1 MIRDHHKDTL
11 VYASRI
17 QTNILSFRQLYNG
30 DLLFGDIRVDGL
42 LFDMRIHKGER
53 DTNLDHF
60 IRLFDSGKKSTKKFL
75 MKAENV
81 YVTNSRF
88 MMNDEN
94 LTTTKNI
101 DFKNVNALM
110 QNLKLHGPEVTMAI
124 KRMAFRDHRGLQVKN
139 LITDFTYTR
148 KNIFLKKT
156 DLQTEHSYFKGD
168 VGLHYIREDFQ
179 DFNNKVRFDIAIASA
194 SIATNEIYYFYK
206 ELGRDRQFNIKSN
219 LTGTL
224 NNFTA
229 NQLELTDDRKTEIIG
244 NVNFR
249 NLLGK
254 KDQGFY
260 MKGNFSKIASDYKNL
275 TGLLPNIL
283 GKKLPTTL
291 AKLGHFN
298 LRGKAVITTND
309 IDADFYMT
317 TALGNLQTDLVM
329 TNIQNIDNAA
339 YTGNII
345 LENFNIGRLLGR
357 TDLGTVSLNLDVDGR
372 GFNQKYLNTTMSGD
386 IYRINYNGYNYSNIA
401 VNGKFKKP
409 IFQGKMVINDP
420 NLLMDFEGMVNLGKK
435 DMQYDFHTKID
446 YADLVKLKIVKKDTV
461 SIFKGDV
468 RAQVVGNNIDNMY
481 GNIYISQTSYQNS
494 KDTYLFDDFTIASVF
509 DENRVRT
516 ITINSPDIIEG
527 KVTGKFEFAQ
537 VPKMVQNS
545 LGSLY
550 ANYSPNKIKKG
561 QFLKFDFTIYN
572 KVIEIFYPGI
582 SIGANTAV
590 SGSIN
595 SDIDEFK
602 LDFNS
607 PRIAALGNVLDGI
620 RIKLDNK
627 NPLYNAYVEMDSI
640 STKYYKVSEFS
651 LLNITTNDTLY
662 VRSEFKGGKEAK
674 DYYNLN
680 LYHTIDENRN
690 SVVGFNKSELKFK
703 DYLWFLNEKE
713 ATDNKIVFDK
723 GLKNFSIDNL
733 VMSHENQS
741 IELNGKLRDNSYKD
755 LQLSFHDINLSK
767 ITPTVSKFKIEGN
780 LNGDINFRQ
789 DKNVYQPTSALV
801 IDSLNVNDIV
811 LGKLNVDITG
821 DDSFKKF
828 YVNSV
833 LENDNVESFT
843 AKGDFTIAEKQTIAD
858 LDLRFNRF
866 NLGALSSLGGDV
878 ITNIKG
884 LASGTTRIE
893 GNLNDPEING
903 RMFLDEAGLTIPYLN
918 VNYELE
924 QRSIV
929 DVTESSFIIRNSVL
943 TDSKF
948 DTAGLLNGIVRHKKF
963 GNWRLDLDITSNRL
977 LTLDTGDS
985 EDAAYYGTA
994 FINGKATISGPTNAL
1009 FIKVNAKSE
1018 KGTAIKIPINDAASV
1033 GSSSYIHFLS
1043 PKEKYNL
1050 TKGIVENVQ
1059 NYYGLELEFDL
1070 DITPDAEVEVILD
1083 RSTGH
1088 GIKGKG
1094 FGSLLFKINTLGK
1107 FNMWGDF
1114 QAYEGTY
1121 NFKYGGIID
1130 KKFNV
1135 KKGGSITWE
1144 GDPMR
1149 AVLNIEAIYK
1159 TTANPAVLL
1168 ENASFNRKV
1177 PVEVVIGIRGNLAN
1191 PEPDFE
1197 IDFPTVSSV
1206 LKSEIQYKLD
1216 DKDTR
1221 QTQALYL
1228 LSSGG
1233 FLSPEGVSQSDL
1245 AGNFFERASGLFN
1258 DLFQDED
1265 GKFVVGLDYVSADNR
1280 PGIETDGRFG
1290 FTVSTKVNDRI
1301 TINGKV
1307 GVPVGGINES
1317 AIVGDVEVQYRVNED
1332 GTLNLRVFNREND
1345 INYIGQGIGY
1355 TQGLG
1360 ISYEVDFD
1368 TFKEFANRVFRNLKI
1383 DKLPSTKVEEEIPDS
1398 EELPSGISFDPETGK
1413 KEPETVRPNRDAVP
1427 TED

>member
-1 MIRDHHKDTL
+1 MRNIKTTAGIKKVGRIVLRSILGLLLFLLLCGIALSLPVVQTQLGQWATQRINKDYKTDISIDKVVVSAFGSIKLKTVMIRDHHKDTL

-94 LTTTKNI
+94 LTTTKNL

-527 KVTGKFEFAQ
+527 KVTGKFEFSQ

-561 QFLKFDFTIYN
+561 HL
-572 KVIEIFYPGI
+572 
-582 SIGANTAV
+582 
-590 SGSIN
+590 
-595 SDIDEFK
+595 
-602 LDFNS
+602 
-607 PRIAALGNVLDGI
+607 
-620 RIKLDNK
+620 
-627 NPLYNAYVEMDSI
+627 
-640 STKYYKVSEFS
+640 
-651 LLNITTNDTLY
+651 
-662 VRSEFKGGKEAK
+662 
-674 DYYNLN
+674 
-680 LYHTIDENRN
+680 
-690 SVVGFNKSELKFK
+690 
-703 DYLWFLNEKE
+703 
-713 ATDNKIVFDK
+713 
-723 GLKNFSIDNL
+723 
-733 VMSHENQS
+733 
-741 IELNGKLRDNSYKD
+741 
-755 LQLSFHDINLSK
+755 
-767 ITPTVSKFKIEGN
+767 
-780 LNGDINFRQ
+780 
-789 DKNVYQPTSALV
+789 
-801 IDSLNVNDIV
+801 
-811 LGKLNVDITG
+811 
-821 DDSFKKF
+821 
-828 YVNSV
+828 
-833 LENDNVESFT
+833 
-843 AKGDFTIAEKQTIAD
+843 
-858 LDLRFNRF
+858 
-866 NLGALSSLGGDV
+866 
-878 ITNIKG
+878 
-884 LASGTTRIE
+884 
-893 GNLNDPEING
+893 
-903 RMFLDEAGLTIPYLN
+903 
-918 VNYELE
+918 
-924 QRSIV
+924 
-929 DVTESSFIIRNSVL
+929 
-943 TDSKF
+943 
-948 DTAGLLNGIVRHKKF
+948 
-963 GNWRLDLDITSNRL
+963 
-977 LTLDTGDS
+977 
-985 EDAAYYGTA
+985 
-994 FINGKATISGPTNAL
+994 
-1009 FIKVNAKSE
+1009 
-1018 KGTAIKIPINDAASV
+1018 
-1033 GSSSYIHFLS
+1033 
-1043 PKEKYNL
+1043 
-1050 TKGIVENVQ
+1050 
-1059 NYYGLELEFDL
+1059 
-1070 DITPDAEVEVILD
+1070 
-1083 RSTGH
+1083 
-1088 GIKGKG
+1088 
-1094 FGSLLFKINTLGK
+1094 
-1107 FNMWGDF
+1107 
-1114 QAYEGTY
+1114 
-1121 NFKYGGIID
+1121 
-1130 KKFNV
+1130 
-1135 KKGGSITWE
+1135 
-1144 GDPMR
+1144 
-1149 AVLNIEAIYK
+1149 
-1159 TTANPAVLL
+1159 PA
-1168 ENASFNRKV
+1168 
-1177 PVEVVIGIRGNLAN
+1177 
-1191 PEPDFE
+1191 
-1197 IDFPTVSSV
+1197 
-1206 LKSEIQYKLD
+1206 
-1216 DKDTR
+1216 
-1221 QTQALYL
+1221 
-1228 LSSGG
+1228 
-1233 FLSPEGVSQSDL
+1233 
-1245 AGNFFERASGLFN
+1245 
-1258 DLFQDED
+1258 
-1265 GKFVVGLDYVSADNR
+1265 
-1280 PGIETDGRFG
+1280 
-1290 FTVSTKVNDRI
+1290 
-1301 TINGKV
+1301 
-1307 GVPVGGINES
+1307 
-1317 AIVGDVEVQYRVNED
+1317 
-1332 GTLNLRVFNREND
+1332 
-1345 INYIGQGIGY
+1345 
-1355 TQGLG
+1355 
-1360 ISYEVDFD
+1360 
-1368 TFKEFANRVFRNLKI
+1368 
-1383 DKLPSTKVEEEIPDS
+1383 
-1398 EELPSGISFDPETGK
+1398 
-1413 KEPETVRPNRDAVP
+1413 
-1427 TED
+1427 